1 MKGDVRVAKYT
12 PGQKVK
18 HATGHGPIMVIDHY
32 QSATMAVCTWFIGAK
47 NQRGVFHEDTLVL
60 FVPKAES
67 DYE

>member
-1 MKGDVRVAKYT
+1 MAKYT

-60 FVPKAES
+60 W
-67 DYE
+67 